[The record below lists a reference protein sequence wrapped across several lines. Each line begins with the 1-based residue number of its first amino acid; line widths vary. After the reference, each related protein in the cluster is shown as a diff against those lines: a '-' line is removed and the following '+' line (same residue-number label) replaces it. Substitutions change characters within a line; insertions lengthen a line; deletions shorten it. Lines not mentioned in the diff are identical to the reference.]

1 MSRSNAILWALVI
14 LFAVF
19 VIWLL
24 TTGRLQALADMF
36 VAGYFNF
43 VQNIVGNLRK

>member
-1 MSRSNAILWALVI
+1 MSRSNALLWALVI

-19 VIWLL
+19 VIWLV
-24 TTGRLQALADMF
+24 TTGRLQAVADMF

-43 VQNIVGNLRK
+43 VQNIVGNLHK